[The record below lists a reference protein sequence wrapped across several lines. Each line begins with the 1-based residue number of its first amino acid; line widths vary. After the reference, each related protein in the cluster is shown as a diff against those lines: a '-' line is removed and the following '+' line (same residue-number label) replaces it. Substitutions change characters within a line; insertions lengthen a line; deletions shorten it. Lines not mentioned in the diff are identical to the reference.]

1 MSALAWSY
9 VKAQGLPTLPPS
21 PSTLV
26 FGFGE
31 VQEQKERKR
40 QRRGLEKLDVVLL
53 HTCLLSS

>member
-1 MSALAWSY
+1 MSALAWSC

-31 VQEQKERKR
+31 VQKERKR
-40 QRRGLEKLDVVLL
+40 QRHGLEKLDVVLL